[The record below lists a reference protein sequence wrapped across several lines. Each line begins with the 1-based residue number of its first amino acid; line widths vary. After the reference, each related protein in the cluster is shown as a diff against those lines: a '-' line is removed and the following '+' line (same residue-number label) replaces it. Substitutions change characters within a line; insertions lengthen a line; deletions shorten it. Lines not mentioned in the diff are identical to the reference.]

1 MFENRFCIS
10 ERMHD
15 KAGDNLLTEFVKLK
29 FEGGDDAEIPA
40 APSERPE
47 QVRVLGGTCA
57 EQFAICRDDISG
69 QEIVDG

>member
-1 MFENRFCIS
+1 
-10 ERMHD
+10 MHP
-15 KAGDNLLTEFVKLK
+15 KARDDLLTEFVKLK
-29 FEGGDDAEIPA
+29 FKSGDNAKIPT

-57 EQFAICRDDISG
+57 EQFAICRDDING